1 MWCEQGGIADWGSFV
16 VDIAKIQCN
25 LFKPYIANN
34 YTCLEMPAR
43 YDMDGASNGLCSAF
57 VGCFGFKT
65 TSINVRAYCGGTN
78 ERIRYIQWY
87 TFGYTN

>member
-1 MWCEQGGIADWGSFV
+1 
-16 VDIAKIQCN
+16 
-25 LFKPYIANN
+25 
-34 YTCLEMPAR
+34 MPAR